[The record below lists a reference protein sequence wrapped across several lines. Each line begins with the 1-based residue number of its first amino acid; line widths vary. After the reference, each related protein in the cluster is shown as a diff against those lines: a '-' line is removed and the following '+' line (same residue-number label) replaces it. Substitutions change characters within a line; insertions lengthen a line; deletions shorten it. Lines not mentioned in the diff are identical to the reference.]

1 MNIMRLVALTLI
13 ITVTGCADL
22 QRQAEDYDTSVLAR
36 LLSVCDGEMWF
47 SNEVDEK
54 LCVRRSNWH
63 QNTFLLTQDAA
74 EYWTDFF
81 ATYTS
86 ELGILYSHLDDD
98 TTEKWFQAAD
108 QYMRKNYGAKAE
120 IVEFKKVQDPMG
132 FVFRV
137 KPGDQIPPWEETEV
151 PEFILASQMVTPAWQ
166 EPGKYAYAAT
176 GYMIEVPVHRRSG
189 RPRKLMAMVKKAV
202 KSSLRPGQVNTQVQT
217 EVLDPRHLAGLT
229 GAPSAT
235 QAAAN

>member
-1 MNIMRLVALTLI
+1 MRLVALTLI

-74 EYWTDFF
+74 EYWIDFF
-81 ATYTS
+81 ATYTP
-86 ELGILYSHLDDD
+86 ELGILYSRLDDD

-120 IVEFKKVQDPMG
+120 IVEFKRVHAPMG
-132 FVFRV
+132 FVFHV
-137 KPGDQIPPWEETEV
+137 KPGDQIPPWEEKEV
-151 PEFILASQMVTPAWQ
+151 PEFVLASQMVTPAWQ
-166 EPGKYAYAAT
+166 EPGKYSYAAT
-176 GYMIEVPVHRRSG
+176 GHMIEAPVHRRSR
-189 RPRKLMAMVKKAV
+189 RPQKLMAMLQKAV
-202 KSSLRPGQVNTQVQT
+202 KSSLRPGQANTQIRT
-217 EVLDPRHLAGLT
+217 EVLDPRQFAGLAG
-229 GAPSAT
+229 ARRAT
-235 QAAAN
+235 EAATN